1 MPQDIK
7 EVLLSEEQ
15 IEARCEE
22 LGQQIDQDYAGNAP
36 LLVGLL
42 KGSVPFM
49 AELMKHIHLPITID
63 FMDVSSYVGTQS
75 SGDVRINKDLD
86 YSIVGMD
93 ILLVEDIIDTGH
105 TLSKVR
111 TLLYNKGAKS
121 VKIVS
126 LLDKPERRVVDIQGD
141 YVGFTIPNAF
151 VVGYGLDYEQKYRNL
166 PFIGILK
173 EEVYQ

>member
-15 IEARCEE
+15 IETRCEE

-111 TLLYNKGAKS
+111 TLLYNKGARS

-141 YVGFTIPNAF
+141 YVGVTIPNAF
-151 VVGYGLDYEQKYRNL
+151 VVGYGLDYE
-166 PFIGILK
+166 
-173 EEVYQ
+173 

>member
-15 IEARCEE
+15 IETRCEE

-111 TLLYNKGAKS
+111 TLLYNKGARS